1 MRALQ
6 SAHAWPNV
14 GKLGAKEKVAS
25 GPGELICLN
34 SFVYENKNRYSSWV
48 YTPCLENICF
58 SGETEIYFLYVIEL
72 GLKSI
77 DPVKMP
83 RLSILLT

>member
-48 YTPCLENICF
+48 YTPCLENICVF
-58 SGETEIYFLYVIEL
+58 QVRQKYTFY
-72 GLKSI
+72 
-77 DPVKMP
+77 M
-83 RLSILLT
+83 LLN